1 VTLSPASVRLRRG
14 RTAAVVATV
23 TSGGAPLPGTTVDFS
38 SADAG
43 VASVTP
49 ATATTNASG
58 QATATVRGEARGN
71 TTLEAEALGAMDD
84 SPVRVPAASTV
95 GLAMLALLALVWLAR
110 RQRAAGGS
118 AG

>member
-1 VTLSPASVRLRRG
+1 
-14 RTAAVVATV
+14 
-23 TSGGAPLPGTTVDFS
+23 
-38 SADAG
+38 
-43 VASVTP
+43 
-49 ATATTNASG
+49 
-58 QATATVRGEARGN
+58 
-71 TTLEAEALGAMDD
+71 MDD